1 MFPIWEQESLSD
13 LFASGKKTCGSA
25 IYKSTLTQIVGGD
38 APAQGKRPA
47 NVLADQRKCRYLK
60 VTEMAF
66 PTEPNN
72 INHLVQTTN
81 LGVRSSNLFGR
92 AKFPPSRTKLRTL
105 GTPVED
111 GRSSNLD
118 RSLAAKGS
126 PCVVLPPDHR
136 DRSGLIAVMDSAMAP
151 PFLVVLPVKLAAGKL
166 RSV

>member
-1 MFPIWEQESLSD
+1 M
-13 LFASGKKTCGSA
+13 GTRVVVGSFCLRKENLRLRHLQVYVDA
-25 IYKSTLTQIVGGD
+25 NCRGD
-38 APAQGKRPA
+38 APAQGKGPA
-47 NVLADQRKCRYLK
+47 NLLADRRKCRYLK

-105 GTPVED
+105 GIPVED

-126 PCVVLPPDHR
+126 PWC
-136 DRSGLIAVMDSAMAP
+136 
-151 PFLVVLPVKLAAGKL
+151 
-166 RSV
+166 